1 MISPDWNKILDS
13 IPPNAPEP
21 IVSSLFVEPLLEA
34 LGFSNQER
42 FPGFKTGRGADAV
55 DFAARKN
62 NDSNNFLFSP
72 VNPYLLVEV
81 KGRATNAGGTIN
93 LLEGTFTNSH
103 GTRKYSA
110 STPKYIETSE
120 QLKRYLLSPNC
131 QTAQWGIITN
141 ATHIQLFRR
150 HGKVVIPATPCLLIK
165 KDNIND
171 IVTNIKQQIYNPPQ
185 ALTVCIYNNKG
196 GVGKTTTTL
205 NLAAV
210 LRKQNKKVL
219 VVDFDSQRDL
229 TKSLGLQLGAVS
241 LFDCL
246 TDISLN
252 VNQTIVPFKVVI
264 KSQNYWLFDVIP
276 SDIRMEE
283 YTDSNSVAKIQKGA
297 ARLRDLLK
305 VFVNN
310 YDYILI
316 DCPTQWL
323 FFSKSG
329 VYASDVILIPTKHND
344 FASLEN
350 SARVI
355 TEFIPEVKKVRQDG
369 GAIALP
375 IFFNG
380 EKITQPALNTANGEI
395 ADIIQR
401 EIHKSGF
408 DLEPYYWPKAKK
420 GNKTIFSLTHYAI
433 VANAAFERVPA
444 VIRNTIVKDYYLEL
458 AREYFLL

>member
-1 MISPDWNKILDS
+1 MTNIDWNKILDS

-62 NDSNNFLFSP
+62 DASNNFLFSP

-93 LLEGTFTNSH
+93 LLEGSFKYSA
-103 GTRKYSA
+103 GTRKYTQ
-110 STPKYIETSE
+110 STPKYIDTRE
-120 QLKRYLLSPNC
+120 QLKKYLLAPKC

-141 ATHIQLFRR
+141 ATHLQLFRR
-150 HGKVVIPATPCLLIK
+150 HDKVVIAATPCLPIDKSNIK
-165 KDNIND
+165 G
-171 IVTNIKQQIYNPPQ
+171 IVAHIKQQIENPPQ

-210 LRKQNKKVL
+210 LRKENKRVL
-219 VVDFDSQRDL
+219 IVDFDSQRDL
-229 TKSLGLQLGAVS
+229 TKSLALPNAAVS

-246 TDISLN
+246 TDTSLN
-252 VNQTIVPFKVVI
+252 IRQTIVPFELII
-264 KSQNYWLFDVIP
+264 KSVKYWVFDVIP
-276 SDIRMEE
+276 SDIRMEK
-283 YTDSNSVAKIQKGA
+283 YTDSSLSAQIQKGA

-305 VFVNN
+305 VFVND

-323 FFSKSG
+323 FFSQSG
-329 VYASDVILIPTKHND
+329 IYASDVVLIPTKHNG

-350 SARVI
+350 AARVI
-355 TEFIPEVKKVRQDG
+355 TEFLPEVKEARQDG
-369 GAIALP
+369 GPTALP
-375 IFFNG
+375 IFFSG
-380 EKITQPALNTANGEI
+380 ETVTPPSLNMADSEI
-395 ADIIQR
+395 SAIIHR
-401 EIHKSGF
+401 EKLRSGF
-408 DLEPYYWPKAKK
+408 DLEPYYWPKAKTGSK
-420 GNKTIFSLTHYAI
+420 SIFSLPRYAI
-433 VANAAFERVPA
+433 VANAAFARVPA
-444 VIRNTIVKDYYLEL
+444 VLKNSIVKEYYLGL
-458 AREYFLL
+458 AKEYFLL

>member
-1 MISPDWNKILDS
+1 MTSQSWKNILAN
-13 IPPNAPEP
+13 IPLNAPEP

-42 FPGFKTGRGADAV
+42 FPGFKTGKGADAV

-62 NDSNNFLFSP
+62 NNNNFLFSP
-72 VNPYLLVEV
+72 TNPYLLVEV
-81 KGRATNAGGTIN
+81 KGRATNAGSTIN
-93 LLEGTFTNSH
+93 ISEGTPQYKAT
-103 GTRKYSA
+103 K
-110 STPKYIETSE
+110 E
-120 QLKRYLLSPNC
+120 QVIKYLLAPNC

-141 ATHIQLFRR
+141 ANHIQLFRR
-150 HGKVVIPATPCLLIK
+150 HGKVVIPATHCILINPSNI
-165 KDNIND
+165 DNIVSD
-171 IVTNIKQQIYNPPQ
+171 IKQKIDNPPQ
-185 ALTVCIYNNKG
+185 SLTVCIYNNKG

-210 LRKQNKKVL
+210 LRKQNKRVL

-229 TKSLGLQLGAVS
+229 TKSIGLQIGTVS

-246 TDISLN
+246 TNTSLN
-252 VNQTIVPFKVVI
+252 VAQTLVPFDVVI
-264 KSQNYWLFDVIP
+264 QSKQYWLFDVIP
-276 SDIRMEE
+276 SDVRMEE
-283 YTDSNSVAKIQKGA
+283 YTDSSSTAKIQKGA

-305 VFVNN
+305 IFVNN

-329 VYASDVILIPTKHND
+329 VYASDVVLIPTKHND
-344 FASLEN
+344 YASLEN

-355 TEFIPEVKKVRQDG
+355 AEFIPEVKKVRQDG
-369 GAIALP
+369 GPVALP

-380 EKITQPALNTANGEI
+380 EKITQSALNTANAEI
-395 ADIIQR
+395 AAIIQR
-401 EIHKSGF
+401 EKQKSGF

-420 GNKTIFSLTHYAI
+420 GYKTIFSLTHYAI
-433 VANAAFERVPA
+433 VANAAFDRVPA

-458 AREYFLL
+458 AREYFLS